1 MLPSRFCFY
10 SFHCSHRNQKKKK
23 ERKKQIL
30 TSRANYYKDLQMKAF
45 AFSEWVLS

>member
-10 SFHCSHRNQKKKK
+10 SFHCSHRNKQTKK
-23 ERKKQIL
+23 KKQIL